1 LTGPKFNYKK
11 YEIKTVNVPAID
23 GETIPLTILCEK
35 LSNQYPK
42 KLMIKVY
49 GYYGLPN
56 EVSYDNTNYSVL

>member
-1 LTGPKFNYKK
+1 M
-11 YEIKTVNVPAID
+11 NVPAID

-35 LSNQYPK
+35 ISDQYPK